1 MVRVA
6 RSIAAVVL
14 SLGVL
19 VAATGW
25 LYLARPVVHVAGLP
39 IRDALALD
47 ELSRHSSVS
56 IVLFLAVWGVA
67 AALLGLVARWAHTER
82 LTAGLLL
89 ALGTGVWLYVLNG
102 VSILIVR

>member
-25 LYLARPVVHVAGLP
+25 LYVARPVVHVPGPAV
-39 IRDALALD
+39 RDALALD
-47 ELSRHSSVS
+47 ELSKHASVS
-56 IVLFLAVWGVA
+56 IFFFLAVWAMA
-67 AALLGLVARWAHTER
+67 AALW
-82 LTAGLLL
+82 
-89 ALGTGVWLYVLNG
+89 
-102 VSILIVR
+102 